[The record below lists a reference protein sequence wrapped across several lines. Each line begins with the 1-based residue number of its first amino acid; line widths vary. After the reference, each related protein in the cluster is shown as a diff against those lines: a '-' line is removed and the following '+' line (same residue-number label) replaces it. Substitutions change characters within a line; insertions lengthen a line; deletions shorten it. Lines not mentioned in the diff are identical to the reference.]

1 MRILLR
7 LRERIACVVQ
17 RFVCPLFP
25 FWLSSST
32 IINTYHSSTVATL
45 CDMHVEIDSLTGK
58 VTLLIVFCDYTAL
71 SRDEIIASMSEGLVN
86 SRSEALVPEHLV
98 LFLEFLGNPKFRS

>member
-1 MRILLR
+1 
-7 LRERIACVVQ
+7 
-17 RFVCPLFP
+17 
-25 FWLSSST
+25 
-32 IINTYHSSTVATL
+32 
-45 CDMHVEIDSLTGK
+45 MHVEIDSLTGK

-98 LFLEFLGNPKFRS
+98 LFLEFPGKPRKSQTHMF